1 MYRSPDLRR
10 VSRNPRGRENVT
22 KRAAREI
29 KERERTVR
37 FTATA
42 KQRA

>member
-10 VSRNPRGRENVT
+10 VSRNLQERENVS
-22 KRAAREI
+22 KRAVREI

-37 FTATA
+37 FVAIA
-42 KQRA
+42 